1 MSKKPLLSESQVAKW
16 MKLANIDQNATKN
29 FLAEGKKNSK
39 VLKEMY
45 GDMPQPPA
53 GARDDE
59 MGDDMAPDM
68 EEDEELDG
76 GLDMGDGAMDD
87 ESSVVDMDEEG
98 AEDSQVYDFDTN
110 SELKGLVADA
120 MQETMPQFSDAIKN
134 AIKDVM
140 AEIGLADEEGGVE
153 EVPADEESEDM
164 DMPDEEGPELEGGD
178 EPAAEPADEESEEP
192 LDESIEGLDVLTDDE
207 IVNEVLKRV
216 IRRLI

>member
-87 ESSVVDMDEEG
+87 ESSVVDMDEEDS
-98 AEDSQVYDFDTN
+98 EDSQVYDFDTN

-164 DMPDEEGPELEGGD
+164 DMSDEEGPELEGGD
-178 EPAAEPADEESEEP
+178 EPAAEPADEELEEP